1 MMDIAN
7 ISVIRSILATRSL
20 RGTSQ
25 RVRGPRM
32 ASEWAT
38 EARLP
43 MKRFARQEIADEALP
58 LAFSC
63 GFYTISEL
71 ICQLCN
77 YHLEHSG
84 RLKSPETR
92 TADQACAC
100 PTPCA

>member
-1 MMDIAN
+1 
-7 ISVIRSILATRSL
+7 
-20 RGTSQ
+20 
-25 RVRGPRM
+25 M